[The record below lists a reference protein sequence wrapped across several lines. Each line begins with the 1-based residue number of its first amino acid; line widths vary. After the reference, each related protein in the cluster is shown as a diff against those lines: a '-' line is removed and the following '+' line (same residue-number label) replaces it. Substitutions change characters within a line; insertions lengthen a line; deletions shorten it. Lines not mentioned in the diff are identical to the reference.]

1 MFQDTYTRHKESLYS
16 IVQDS
21 IFCRPVERVP
31 DECKLDFRLTPQQ
44 ELFKKTVRAFCE
56 EKVFPR
62 SREIDEKEAG
72 IPEEI
77 IKEMVEL
84 GIFGVTIPEEYGGSA
99 SPGEEMVYAMLAV
112 HEIARG
118 ELSMSL
124 PVYTLLNLGWSYL
137 VVRHGTEELK
147 KELLPNVASGKWF
160 VGISTTESGGGSDL
174 GNIKTVAKKIGNE
187 YVINGEKTYI
197 SGVTEATRRG
207 GGHLTLFR
215 TAPELGTKGMTFA
228 YIPAKLPG
236 VSSTLFRDM
245 GRMGLSTGGFT
256 FKDVKIPAKYVLGE
270 ENRGF
275 YINMEGFNVARTLV
289 ATACL
294 GGAEKCLE
302 LGAEYVKRRV
312 LFGKPLAKFEGI
324 SFEIAEDF
332 TELELTKN
340 LLLKGA
346 WMIDQHYKDGSFSN
360 KEINQTIAMC
370 KLRGPLLA
378 LDIVKH
384 SMMYHGALGY
394 SKETPLE
401 MCMRGLMSYVV
412 GAEGGANIMKII
424 ISRELMGDVAVPYR

>member
-1 MFQDTYTRHKESLYS
+1 
-16 IVQDS
+16 
-21 IFCRPVERVP
+21 
-31 DECKLDFRLTPQQ
+31 LDFRLTPQQ
-44 ELFKKTVRAFCE
+44 ELFKKTVRGFCE
-56 EKVFPR
+56 EKISAR
-62 SREIDEKEAG
+62 SREIDEKGEI
-72 IPEEI
+72 IPDDI

-99 SPGEEMVYAMLAV
+99 SPGEELVYAMLAV
-112 HEIARG
+112 HEVARA

-137 VVRHGTEELK
+137 VVRHGSEELK

-160 VGISTTESGGGSDL
+160 IGVATTESGGGSDL
-174 GNIKTVAKKIGNE
+174 SNIKTTAKKTSDG

-197 SGVTEATRRG
+197 SGVTEAARRG

-228 YIPAKLPG
+228 YIPTKSPG
-236 VSSTLFRDM
+236 ISSTLFKDM

-256 FKDVKIPAKYVLGE
+256 YKDVKIPAKYVLGQ

-275 YINMEGFNVARTLV
+275 YVNMEGFNVARVLV
-289 ATACL
+289 ASACL

-302 LGAEYVKRRV
+302 LGADYAKRRV

-332 TELELTKN
+332 TELEMTKN

-346 WMIDQHYKDGSFSN
+346 WMIDQHYKEGSFAN
-360 KEINQTIAMC
+360 KEINQTVAMC
-370 KLRGPLLA
+370 KLRAPLLA
-378 LDIVKH
+378 VEIVKH

-394 SKETPLE
+394 SKETPME

-424 ISRELMGDVAVPYR
+424 IARELMGDIAVPYR

>member
-1 MFQDTYTRHKESLYS
+1 
-16 IVQDS
+16 
-21 IFCRPVERVP
+21 
-31 DECKLDFRLTPQQ
+31 LDFRLTPQQ
-44 ELFKKTVRAFCE
+44 ELFKKTVRDLCE
-56 EKVFPR
+56 DKIFPR
-62 SREIDEKEAG
+62 SREIDEKGEI
-72 IPEEI
+72 IPDDI

-99 SPGEEMVYAMLAV
+99 SPGEELVYAMLAV

-137 VVRHGTEELK
+137 VVKHGSEDLK

-160 VGISTTESGGGSDL
+160 IGIATTESGGGSDL
-174 GNIKTVAKKIGNE
+174 ANIKTTAKKVGGD
-187 YVINGEKTYI
+187 YVINGEKIYI

-215 TAPELGTKGMTFA
+215 TAPEVGTKGMTFA
-228 YIPAKLPG
+228 YVPTRSPG
-236 VSSTLFRDM
+236 ISTTLFRDM
-245 GRMGLSTGGFT
+245 GRMGLSTGGLT
-256 FKDVKIPAKYVLGE
+256 YKDVKIPAKYVLDQ
-270 ENRGF
+270 ENKGF
-275 YINMEGFNVARTLV
+275 YVNMEGFNTARVLV
-289 ATACL
+289 ASACL

-302 LGAEYVKRRV
+302 LGADYVKRRT
-312 LFGKPLAKFEGI
+312 LFGKPLGKFEGI

-340 LLLKGA
+340 MLLKGA

-370 KLRGPLLA
+370 KLRAPLLSVE
-378 LDIVKH
+378 IVKH

-394 SKETPLE
+394 SKETPME

-424 ISRELMGDVAVPYR
+424 IAREFMGDVAVPYR

>member
-1 MFQDTYTRHKESLYS
+1 M
-16 IVQDS
+16 
-21 IFCRPVERVP
+21 
-31 DECKLDFRLTPQQ
+31 DFRLTPQQ
-44 ELFKKTVRAFCE
+44 ELFRKTVRGFCD
-56 EKVFPR
+56 EKISPR
-62 SREIDEKEAG
+62 SREIDEKGEI
-72 IPEEI
+72 IPDDI

-99 SPGEEMVYAMLAV
+99 SPGEELVYAMLAV
-112 HEIARG
+112 HEIARA

-137 VVRHGTEELK
+137 VVRHGSEELK

-160 VGISTTESGGGSDL
+160 IGISTTESGGGSDL
-174 GNIKTVAKKIGNE
+174 SNIKTTAKKVSNE
-187 YVINGEKTYI
+187 YLINGEKTYI
-197 SGVTEATRRG
+197 SGVTEATKRG

-228 YIPAKLPG
+228 YIPANSPG
-236 VSSTLFRDM
+236 VSTTLFKDM

-256 FKDVKIPAKYVLGE
+256 FKDVKIPAKYVLGQ

-275 YINMEGFNVARTLV
+275 YVNMEGFNVARVLV
-289 ATACL
+289 ASACL

-302 LGAEYVKRRV
+302 LGADYVKRRV

-346 WMIDQHYKDGSFSN
+346 WMIDQHYRDGSFSN

-370 KLRGPLLA
+370 KLRAPLLA
-378 LDIVKH
+378 VEVVKH
-384 SMMYHGALGY
+384 
-394 SKETPLE
+394 
-401 MCMRGLMSYVV
+401 
-412 GAEGGANIMKII
+412 
-424 ISRELMGDVAVPYR
+424 

>member
-1 MFQDTYTRHKESLYS
+1 M
-16 IVQDS
+16 
-21 IFCRPVERVP
+21 
-31 DECKLDFRLTPQQ
+31 DFRLTPQQ
-44 ELFKKTVRAFCE
+44 ELFKKTVREFCD
-56 EKVFPR
+56 EKVFAR
-62 SREIDEKEAG
+62 SREIDEKGEG
-72 IPEEI
+72 IPQDI

-99 SPGEEMVYAMLAV
+99 SPGEEMVYATLAV
-112 HEIARG
+112 HEMARA

-137 VVRHGTEELK
+137 VVRHGSEELR
-147 KELLPNVASGKWF
+147 KELLPKVASGEWF
-160 VGISTTESGGGSDL
+160 IGISTTEPGGGSDL
-174 GNIKTVAKKIGNE
+174 ANIRTTAKKAGND
-187 YVINGEKTYI
+187 YTINGEKIYI
-197 SGVTEATRRG
+197 SGVTEATKKG

-228 YIPAKLPG
+228 YIPANLPG
-236 VSSTLFRDM
+236 ISYTLFRDM

-256 FKDVKIPAKYVLGE
+256 FKDVKIPAKYVLGQ

-275 YINMEGFNVARTLV
+275 YVNMEGFNVARTLV
-289 ATACL
+289 ASACL

-302 LGAEYVKRRV
+302 LGADYVKRRV

-332 TELELTKN
+332 AELEMVKN
-340 LLLKGA
+340 ILLKGA

-360 KEINQTIAMC
+360 KEINQIIAIC
-370 KLRGPLLA
+370 KLRAPLLA
-378 LDIVKH
+378 VEIVKH
-384 SMMYHGALGY
+384 AMMYHGALGY
-394 SKETPLE
+394 SKESPLE

-424 ISRELMGDVAVPYR
+424 IARELMGDVAIPYR

>member
-1 MFQDTYTRHKESLYS
+1 
-16 IVQDS
+16 
-21 IFCRPVERVP
+21 
-31 DECKLDFRLTPQQ
+31 LDFRLTPQQ
-44 ELFKKTVRAFCE
+44 ELFRKTVREFCE

-62 SREIDEKEAG
+62 AREIDEKAEA
-72 IPEEI
+72 IPEDI
-77 IKEMVEL
+77 IKEMVDL

-99 SPGEEMVYAMLAV
+99 SPGEEMVYAALAV
-112 HEIARG
+112 HEIARA

-137 VVRHGTEELK
+137 VVRHGSEELK
-147 KELLPNVASGKWF
+147 NELLPNVASGKWF
-160 VGISTTESGGGSDL
+160 IGISTTESGGGSDL
-174 GNIKTVAKKIGNE
+174 ANIKTTAKKVGDD

-197 SGVTEATRRG
+197 SGVVEATRRG

-215 TAPELGTKGMTFA
+215 TAPELGNKGMTFA
-228 YIPAKLPG
+228 YVPANLPG
-236 VSSTLFRDM
+236 INYTTFRDM

-256 FKDVKIPAKYVLGE
+256 FKDVKIPKKYVLGQ
-270 ENRGF
+270 ENKGF
-275 YINMEGFNVARTLV
+275 YVNMEGFNVARTLV
-289 ATACL
+289 ASACL

-332 TELELTKN
+332 AHLEMAKN
-340 LLLKGA
+340 FLMKGA
-346 WMIDQHYKDGSFSN
+346 WMIDQHYRDGSFSN
-360 KEINQTIAMC
+360 KEINQTIAIC
-370 KLRGPLLA
+370 KLKAPLLA
-378 LDIVKH
+378 VEIVKH

-394 SKETPLE
+394 SRESPLE

-424 ISRELMGDVAVPYR
+424 IARELMGDVAIPYR

>member
-1 MFQDTYTRHKESLYS
+1 MDL
-16 IVQDS
+16 
-21 IFCRPVERVP
+21 
-31 DECKLDFRLTPQQ
+31 RLTAQQ
-44 ELFKKTVRAFCE
+44 ELFRKTVRAFCD

-62 SREIDEKEAG
+62 AREIDEKTRS
-72 IPEEI
+72 IPEDI

-137 VVRHGTEELK
+137 VVRHGSEELK

-160 VGISTTESGGGSDL
+160 IGISTTEAGGGSDL
-174 GNIKTVAKKIGNE
+174 ANIKTTAKKSGNE

-197 SGVTEATRRG
+197 SGVIEATKRG
-207 GGHLTLFR
+207 GGHLTLLR

-228 YIPAKLPG
+228 YVPARTPG
-236 VSSTLFRDM
+236 VSYTTFHDM

-256 FKDVKIPAKYVLGE
+256 FKDARIPAEYVLGE

-289 ATACL
+289 ASACL

-302 LGAEYVKRRV
+302 LGADYVQRRV
-312 LFGKPLAKFEGI
+312 LFGRPLAKFEGI
-324 SFEIAEDF
+324 SFEIAEDL
-332 TELELTKN
+332 TELEMVKN

-346 WMIDQHYKDGSFSN
+346 WMIDQHYKDGSFAN
-360 KEINQTIAMC
+360 KEINRTIAMC
-370 KLRGPLLA
+370 KLRAPLLA
-378 LDIVKH
+378 VDIVKH
-384 SMMYHGALGY
+384 AMMYHGALGY
-394 SKETPLE
+394 SKESPLE

-424 ISRELMGDVAVPYR
+424 IARELMGEAAIPYR

>member
-1 MFQDTYTRHKESLYS
+1 
-16 IVQDS
+16 
-21 IFCRPVERVP
+21 
-31 DECKLDFRLTPQQ
+31 LDFRLTPQQ
-44 ELFKKTVRAFCE
+44 ELFKKTVRSFCE
-56 EKVFPR
+56 EKLFPR
-62 SREIDEKEAG
+62 TREIDEKEAG

-84 GIFGVTIPEEYGGSA
+84 GIFGVTTPEEYGGSA
-99 SPGEEMVYAMLAV
+99 SSGEEMVYATIAV
-112 HEIARG
+112 HEIARA

-160 VGISTTESGGGSDL
+160 IGICTTEPGGGSDL
-174 GNIKTVAKKIGNE
+174 ANIRTVAKKAGNE

-197 SGVTEATRRG
+197 SGVIEATKRG

-215 TAPELGTKGMTFA
+215 TAPELGNKGMTFA
-228 YIPAKLPG
+228 YIPAKSPG
-236 VSSTLFRDM
+236 VTYTTFRDM
-245 GRMGLSTGGFT
+245 GRMGLSTGGFSY
-256 FKDVKIPAKYVLGE
+256 KDVKIPAKYVLGQ

-275 YINMEGFNVARTLV
+275 YVNMEGFNVARTLV
-289 ATACL
+289 ASACL

-302 LGAEYVKRRV
+302 LGADYVKRRV
-312 LFGKPLAKFEGI
+312 LFGRPLANFEGI
-324 SFEIAEDF
+324 SFEIAEDLA
-332 TELELTKN
+332 ELEMTKN

-360 KEINQTIAMC
+360 KEINQTIAIC
-370 KLRGPLLA
+370 KLRAPLLGVE
-378 LDIVKH
+378 IVKH

-394 SKETPLE
+394 SKESPLE

-424 ISRELMGDVAVPYR
+424 IAREFMGDIAVPYRG

>member
-1 MFQDTYTRHKESLYS
+1 MDL
-16 IVQDS
+16 
-21 IFCRPVERVP
+21 
-31 DECKLDFRLTPQQ
+31 RLTAQQ
-44 ELFKKTVRAFCE
+44 ELFRKTVRAFCD

-62 SREIDEKEAG
+62 TREIDEKAQS
-72 IPEEI
+72 IPEDI

-84 GIFGVTIPEEYGGSA
+84 GLFGVTIPEEYGGSA

-137 VVRHGTEELK
+137 VVRHGSDELK

-160 VGISTTESGGGSDL
+160 IGISTTEPGGGSDL
-174 GNIKTVAKKIGNE
+174 ANIKTTAKKIGNE
-187 YVINGEKTYI
+187 YLINGEKMYI
-197 SGVTEATRRG
+197 SGVVEATKRG
-207 GGHLTLFR
+207 GGHLTLLR
-215 TAPELGTKGMTFA
+215 TAPELGTKGMTFV
-228 YIPAKLPG
+228 YIPAGIPG
-236 VSSTLFRDM
+236 VSYTTFHDM

-256 FKDVKIPAKYVLGE
+256 FKDARVPAKYVLGQ

-275 YINMEGFNVARTLV
+275 YVNMEGFNVARTLV
-289 ATACL
+289 ASACL

-302 LGAEYVKRRV
+302 LGAEYVQRRV

-324 SFEIAEDF
+324 SFEIAEDL
-332 TELELTKN
+332 TELELVKN

-346 WMIDQHYKDGSFSN
+346 WMIDQHYKDGSFTN
-360 KEINQTIAMC
+360 KEINQIIAMC
-370 KLRGPLLA
+370 KLRAPPLA
-378 LDIVKH
+378 VDIVKH
-384 SMMYHGALGY
+384 AMMYHGALGY
-394 SKETPLE
+394 SKESPLE

-424 ISRELMGDVAVPYR
+424 IARELMGDIAIPYR